1 MEEGENILGAI
12 YEDDNLEDLE
22 DIEMLDVEE
31 GELLEHD
38 SSTQTNLE
46 QSHGGDANVGN
57 VELQSKNRRRRANK
71 KKNKKKRS
79 GLGPK
84 FTDINRFVSDTC
96 KHLKERKSYM
106 VYTAVGCLGVSALSD
121 LIKEVYHVPL
131 ILCVLDS
138 QIYDACS
145 LRWRSGCAEICLQSS
160 CVMDIVAFL
169 LDTTFLFPDLFASL
183 TIYWYLLCDQKR
195 LWSLKPVDAI
205 QACGGQMTADGRR
218 SRTGGGI
225 LWGIIRARSP
235 GTYKEIMKK
244 TKEFEKQFKQ
254 QNNRQAV
261 EQTKEDSSQ
270 RADFALTNE
279 ISPSI
284 PDDSEIVPQN
294 QPKQSSVEGK
304 HKSVR
309 ERIRVPVSYDDLL
322 VEDSRT
328 ESL

>member
-121 LIKEVYHVPL
+121 LIKEV
-131 ILCVLDS
+131 
-138 QIYDACS
+138 
-145 LRWRSGCAEICLQSS
+145 
-160 CVMDIVAFL
+160 
-169 LDTTFLFPDLFASL
+169 
-183 TIYWYLLCDQKR
+183 
-195 LWSLKPVDAI
+195 DAI

-261 EQTKEDSSQ
+261 EQTKEDSSH

-284 PDDSEIVPQN
+284 PDGSEIVPQN
-294 QPKQSSVEGK
+294 QQKQSSVEGK